1 MTGQG
6 HRLQWEEEPV
16 AALWGALCLY
26 PFCSTGGILKLTRKA
41 VAAEARERLRLSKQ
55 GEGGGQHTGNLH
67 EWPSP
72 CGNQLPVF
80 QIIRLHPQRLKSGF

>member
-1 MTGQG
+1 MMGQG
-6 HRLQWEEEPV
+6 HCLEWEEGPV

-26 PFCSTGGILKLTRKA
+26 PFCSTGILKLTGKA

-55 GEGGGQHTGNLH
+55 GQGGGEHTGNMHDWL
-67 EWPSP
+67 SP

-80 QIIRLHPQRLKSGF
+80 QITRLASTETEV